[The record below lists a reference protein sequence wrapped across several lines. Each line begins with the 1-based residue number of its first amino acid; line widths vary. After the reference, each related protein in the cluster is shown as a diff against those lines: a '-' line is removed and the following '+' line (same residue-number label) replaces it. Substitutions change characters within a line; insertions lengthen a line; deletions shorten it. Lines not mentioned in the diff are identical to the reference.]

1 LVEGWTVLDSLYFGV
16 TTLTTVGYGDMGPST
31 DGSKIFTALYVFFGV
46 AIVATLIGLATT
58 FLIEAAALAAELDKK
73 EKRELAMADDSESE
87 SDEESD
93 EEDEAGHLV
102 VVLPID
108 KEADGGGGG
117 GGSGAQKPTCLSRC
131 WKRGQFFFHECLPA
145 VVCCSVGI
153 IVMMLGQDATFV
165 DAFYCERL
173 AGTRVNFTFF
183 FFIFKIPCSRLVVV

>member
-1 LVEGWTVLDSLYFGV
+1 
-16 TTLTTVGYGDMGPST
+16 
-31 DGSKIFTALYVFFGV
+31 
-46 AIVATLIGLATT
+46 
-58 FLIEAAALAAELDKK
+58 
-73 EKRELAMADDSESE
+73 MADDSESE

-165 DAFYCERL
+165 DAFYCEFL
-173 AGTRVNFTFF
+173 SCVFF
-183 FFIFKIPCSRLVVV
+183 LPAQAVEGAQSRLLHLSSSSSIASITSGDVISVDCDSSIAPTTSGTSSRSSR